1 MQQSWD
7 LLVPLL
13 KLGEQ
18 FTLGFMNQRVLLNSS
33 LVSSTNLIH
42 LESEFAKR
50 EIAAITFRERV
61 TLKAFKLALGLL
73 TTRPMVIVQRGGIK
87 QFLAANPIEG
97 VHVTPAA
104 KPKEEG
110 DMTEVG
116 MDFESFLTAQA
127 IMGSEGSAGSRAL
140 DMLMDAA
147 GVKRPQGADMSPQ
160 ELVAMATTATR
171 NTMAEPD
178 GNMADLLIALT
189 QMLSALK
196 PEFVVAALP
205 PQKQADLQ
213 GCPPAVV
220 SAHLMEDAIAGWAA
234 ERLGSAVSTED
245 QSSGGEG
252 GDGGGSRGNV
262 EKEVLQ
268 ALLRGLKATRVA
280 ERLMQ
285 KFAQFVEQ
293 ANLPREVYE
302 RIYLEVMWFTLPAET
317 KHAHLLHQGQFTSK
331 AFAHLVKYVQ
341 EAVSEGRISEAAEV
355 TRHYF
360 SVWAKAPSA
369 ARAEELKRVP
379 EFLRA
384 MASVQTLSL
393 MHTLAE
399 PLIQEILDETLL
411 HWPCHLEAA
420 NCLAILA
427 QSAGQFDDFEFVHKI
442 AAQLKRS
449 MARRPSQHADCCGKA
464 LAGLLPPPAL
474 EKLVES
480 FLQRRADSAWVRTA
494 TSLLAMIGP
503 LGAEVA
509 LRRLE
514 SEPVASNRMPLIR
527 LIRGL
532 GASAIEPTRKRL
544 SDPQWYVVRNAVYIL
559 EDLGDPEL
567 PAQLRGAIRHADL
580 RVQRAAITAILK
592 SNLAG
597 RAGVLAEVLTELHA
611 EVLEMVLDELT
622 VLKDAAS
629 VEHLESFIL
638 GKQEFKAGVREKAVV
653 ALAAVPS
660 DRAAEALYRIIG
672 DAAQPLMV
680 RRTALA
686 GLYSHGS
693 SMAASL
699 AAQLPSLPSGGPL
712 AA

>member
-1 MQQSWD
+1 MPESDSLFQFVREISGLAVALNPNPARPDTHEKNQLKVQGLAFGQAFQTVFKVSALYSVDHPAAGRSMQQSWD

-18 FTLGFMNQRVLLNSS
+18 FTLSFMNQRVLLNSS

-42 LESEFAKR
+42 LEAEFAKR

-61 TLKAFKLALGLL
+61 TLKDYKRALALL
-73 TTRPMVIVQRGGIK
+73 TTRPMVMVQRGGIK

-127 IMGSEGSAGSRAL
+127 IMGSESASGSRAL
-140 DMLMDAA
+140 DLLMDAA
-147 GVKRPQGADMSPQ
+147 GVKRPQGADVSPQ

-171 NTMAEPD
+171 NTVAEPD
-178 GNMADLLIALT
+178 GNVADLLIALT

-205 PQKQADLQ
+205 LQKQADFQ
-213 GCPPAVV
+213 GCPPAVM
-220 SAHLMEDAIAGWAA
+220 SAYLMEDAIAGWAA
-234 ERLGSAVSTED
+234 ERLGSAASTEG
-245 QSSGGEG
+245 QSSGGEGG

-317 KHAHLLHQGQFTSK
+317 KHAQLLRQGQFTPQ
-331 AFAHLVKYVQ
+331 AFARLVKYVQ
-341 EAVSEGRISEAAEV
+341 EAVSEGRTSEAADV
-355 TRHYF
+355 ALHYF
-360 SVWAKAPSA
+360 SVWDKAPSGV
-369 ARAEELKRVP
+369 RAEELKRVP
-379 EFLRA
+379 ELLRA
-384 MASVQTLSL
+384 LSSQQTLSL

-399 PLIQEILDETLL
+399 PLIQEILAEPTL

-420 NCLAILA
+420 NCLATMA
-427 QSAGQFDDFEFVHKI
+427 QSAGQFENFEFVHKI
-442 AAQLKRS
+442 APDLKRS

-464 LAGLLPPPAL
+464 LAGLLTPQAL

-480 FLQRRADSAWVRTA
+480 FLERRADSAWVRTA
-494 TSLLAMIGP
+494 TSLLTMIGP

-514 SEPVASNRMPLIR
+514 EEPVASNRLPLIR

-544 SDPQWYVVRNAVYIL
+544 SDPQWYVVRNAVCIL

-567 PAQLRGAIRHADL
+567 PAQLRGAIRHEDL

-597 RAGVLAEVLTELHA
+597 AAEVLAEALTELHA
-611 EVLEMVLDELT
+611 
-622 VLKDAAS
+622 
-629 VEHLESFIL
+629 
-638 GKQEFKAGVREKAVV
+638 
-653 ALAAVPS
+653 
-660 DRAAEALYRIIG
+660 
-672 DAAQPLMV
+672 
-680 RRTALA
+680 
-686 GLYSHGS
+686 
-693 SMAASL
+693 
-699 AAQLPSLPSGGPL
+699 
-712 AA
+712 